1 MAEVIVALAASDGTR
16 AEATGQLTLLDQA
29 SRVRRVA
36 VVLLVTVV
44 LSAMLIPIPI
54 IHLVGIPL
62 AVIIGVAVAI
72 RQGRSVARLEP
83 MRLACPRC
91 GQPNSLGGGL
101 GYPTATGPIS
111 RPCEHCRRPL
121 EMTFTQQG

>member
-1 MAEVIVALAASDGTR
+1 MVEVMVVFSSSDGSR
-16 AEATGQLTLLDQA
+16 AEGIGQLTLLDTA
-29 SRVRRVA
+29 SRMRRVA
-36 VVLLVTVV
+36 VGLLVTVV

-62 AVIIGVAVAI
+62 AVVTGVVVAI

-121 EMTFTQQG
+121 ELTFTPQG